1 MTAAAAVSA
10 AMVAAGMLGIG
21 VAVAQ
26 DPPAKPDRVEDG
38 QWCTELRPD
47 TVTGDPRL
55 VPRLRVCFQ
64 RRDQLLAFQL
74 REERDQARE
83 LVRENRGLRR
93 DLRVRWRPTVQH
105 ALALAS
111 ATYRV
116 DRHLLDRI
124 SYCES
129 TYRPTARNGR
139 YVGIAQFGLPL
150 WNSTAYW
157 AFDRTDPYASALGL
171 AEKIREGGLSHW
183 YASRHCW
190 GGAR

>member
-1 MTAAAAVSA
+1 MTSAGAAVSGLA
-10 AMVAAGMLGIG
+10 TVALLAGG
-21 VAVAQ
+21 VQWATAG
-26 DPPAKPDRVEDG
+26 PDRDRPATRQEIAQQLVQERRAWK
-38 QWCTELRPD
+38 QERRELR
-47 TVTGDPRL
+47 
-55 VPRLRVCFQ
+55 
-64 RRDQLLAFQL
+64 LAV
-74 REERDQARE
+74 RAR
-83 LVRENRGLRR
+83 
-93 DLRVRWRPTVQH
+93 WQPTVQH